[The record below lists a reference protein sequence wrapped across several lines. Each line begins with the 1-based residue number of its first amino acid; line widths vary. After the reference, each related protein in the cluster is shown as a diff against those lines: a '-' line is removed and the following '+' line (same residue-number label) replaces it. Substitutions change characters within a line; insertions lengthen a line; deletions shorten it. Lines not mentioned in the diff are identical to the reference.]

1 MAHHKPYAR
10 TMKLDLAAPNHYVF
24 PIETQVLKA
33 NVGEYHMEQVGAH
46 DERLDVTRRHH
57 NLDGT
62 CDIYAV
68 VETGG
73 EYWVHTPE
81 KIEQVRILEGGE
93 AVVLHLKYR
102 NHT

>member
-1 MAHHKPYAR
+1 M
-10 TMKLDLAAPNHYVF
+10 MKLDLAAPDRYVF
-24 PIETQVLKA
+24 PIETQVLAA
-33 NVGEYHMEQVGAH
+33 NVGEYHMEQVGEH

-62 CDIYAV
+62 CDIYAL

-73 EYWVHTPE
+73 EYLVHTPE
-81 KIEQVRILEGGE
+81 KIQQLRIREGGE
-93 AVVLHLKYR
+93 VDSIHIKYR